1 MACHRIPKQA
11 AMDLKPSDLTRT
23 VSDMALITKAVDK
36 PLSQYMTAGYLKLK
50 PGYDRELSTEYEE
63 VNLFLEGSLTYSFE
77 GERFTAQKG
86 GCGADRTGQPGPLYH
101 GRRLSGFLCPLSAA
115 ETPPG
120 LDRLFG
126 MAGQKI
132 YLISRFGG

>member
-1 MACHRIPKQA
+1 MIKEVCAMTCHRIPKQA

-86 GCGADRTGQPGPLYH
+86 DVVLIEQGSRVHYTTEEGCLVFYALYPQLKP
-101 GRRLSGFLCPLSAA
+101 RR
-115 ETPPG
+115 
-120 LDRLFG
+120 D
-126 MAGQKI
+126 
-132 YLISRFGG
+132 